1 MNTPISVVIIANNAS
16 LRIGEVI
23 GAARRIS
30 DDIIVLD
37 SGSEDETVEIASDL
51 GARIVHQ
58 SWLGYSA
65 TKNVGNGLAYH
76 NLILSIDSD
85 EVLSEQLIES
95 IQKEVFDNN
104 TIYLLD
110 RANYYCGKWIRFCHW
125 NPDWIPRLFD
135 RNKAHWKGEY
145 VHEKLNFHPSM
156 TIKKLKGKLI
166 HYSYESL
173 SQRLKKVKNYALLSA
188 QDRFRKGKRTNWLFI
203 LLSPFF
209 KFLITYFIHLGILDG
224 WRGIHIA
231 WTDAV
236 GTWHKNRILYDLQ
249 RNLNPSCCN

>member
-1 MNTPISVVIIANNAS
+1 LNTPISVVIIANNAS
-16 LRIGEVI
+16 LRIGEII

-37 SGSEDETVEIASDL
+37 SEVRTKPWKL
-51 GARIVHQ
+51 PLTWGARIVHQ

-135 RNKAHWKGEY
+135 RIRHTGRVNM
-145 VHEKLNFHPSM
+145 S
-156 TIKKLKGKLI
+156 TR
-166 HYSYESL
+166 S
-173 SQRLKKVKNYALLSA
+173 
-188 QDRFRKGKRTNWLFI
+188 
-203 LLSPFF
+203 
-209 KFLITYFIHLGILDG
+209 
-224 WRGIHIA
+224 
-231 WTDAV
+231 
-236 GTWHKNRILYDLQ
+236 
-249 RNLNPSCCN
+249 